1 MMILYFIAYLILLK
15 YLSIKMHI
23 FMCLMK
29 RGSVI
34 MNKNEG
40 STHVISR
47 VAKDSQGEIT
57 AYELENGEIVSK
69 EQAVLLAKQ
78 GNISGVSVSTSKKGE
93 EFLRSLPDQN
103 KSNNL
108 DSLPVID
115 DNDIY

>member
-1 MMILYFIAYLILLK
+1 MFIC
-15 YLSIKMHI
+15 IK
-23 FMCLMK
+23 K
-29 RGSVI
+29 GSVI
-34 MNKNEG
+34 LNKKEI
-40 STHVISR
+40 SAHVISR
-47 VAKDSQGEIT
+47 VAKDNQGEIT

-93 EFLRSLPDQN
+93 EFLKSLPDQD

-108 DSLPVID
+108 DNLPVID

>member
-1 MMILYFIAYLILLK
+1 
-15 YLSIKMHI
+15 
-23 FMCLMK
+23 MK
-29 RGSVI
+29 KGSVI
-34 MNKNEG
+34 MNKSEG

-47 VAKDSQGEIT
+47 VAKDNQGEIT

-103 KSNNL
+103 KANNL